1 MILQGND
8 VIIFADGMAMAA
20 SKSCSITVKGDTI
33 EISSPTQG
41 QFKEY
46 IASRKEWDLTTTHLV
61 KYSSDTDTPLKEMV
75 LRVGQ
80 AYTIK
85 VQTRPL
91 AGDTLTGKAICT
103 QCKIT
108 ATRGNLLQ
116 GSFSFQGS
124 GPLE

>member
-8 VIIFADGMAMAA
+8 VIIFADGTAMAA
-20 SKSCSITVKGDTI
+20 SKSCTITVKGDTI

-41 QFKEY
+41 QFREY
-46 IASRKEWDLTTTHLV
+46 IASRKDWDLTTTHLV
-61 KYSSDTDTPLKEMV
+61 KYSAGSDIPLKNMI
-75 LRVGQ
+75 LKVGGT
-80 AYTIK
+80 YTIK
-85 VQTRPL
+85 VQARPL
-91 AGDTLTGKAICT
+91 SDDVLTGKAICT